1 MQQPIAEKLG
11 VTQSQLALAWCLKNQ
26 NVSSVITG
34 ASRPEQIVENVKALK
49 VIEKMTPEIM
59 TQIDEAVGEKTMLDP
74 VRQDWLRCTKSTGV
88 FSRSG
93 YKSEALSM
101 EEGSQMQHLGWYF
114 PKRWEYR
121 SLAWCRYLYG
131 IDLDWGMFRMIL
143 RYSETGYI
151 MIGFGFK
158 RIGVELCP

>member
-1 MQQPIAEKLG
+1 MKQPIAEKLS

-74 VRQDWLRCTKSTGV
+74 VRQG
-88 FSRSG
+88 
-93 YKSEALSM
+93 
-101 EEGSQMQHLGWYF
+101 
-114 PKRWEYR
+114 
-121 SLAWCRYLYG
+121 
-131 IDLDWGMFRMIL
+131 
-143 RYSETGYI
+143 
-151 MIGFGFK
+151 
-158 RIGVELCP
+158 